1 VKPEEFDFWDTM
13 SDLAWMLQ
21 ELNTA
26 KEASYILIET
36 GKGQIKDY
44 DRVSTVLSLKI
55 LKSYRN
61 QL

>member
-36 GKGQIKDY
+36 GKGQIKIMTEFLQY
-44 DRVSTVLSLKI
+44 CL
-55 LKSYRN
+55 
-61 QL
+61 